1 MRFKQKVVLITGG
14 GSGIG
19 EACARLFAAEGAYT
33 VIADWNAEEAQRTA
47 NELNQMYEPLKGLPI
62 ACPMQA
68 DVSQE
73 PAAASLIAATLQ
85 AYGRLDV
92 LVNNAAVICPK
103 PIEEIDG
110 QAFDRLYEVNVKGV
124 FLMTKHASLHLRS
137 VKGVIVNMASL
148 NGLVGQR
155 NNPVYAASKG
165 AVIAL
170 TKSMALDF
178 APSGVRVNCVCP
190 AGVMT
195 PLLAQWAQQQID
207 PAAAQRALS
216 EMHPLGRP
224 ASAEEIGQAVL
235 FLASEQASFM
245 TGVALPVEGGASLG
259 Y

>member
-1 MRFKQKVVLITGG
+1 
-14 GSGIG
+14 
-19 EACARLFAAEGAYT
+19 
-33 VIADWNAEEAQRTA
+33 
-47 NELNQMYEPLKGLPI
+47 
-62 ACPMQA
+62 
-68 DVSQE
+68 
-73 PAAASLIAATLQ
+73 
-85 AYGRLDV
+85 V

>member
-1 MRFKQKVVLITGG
+1 MRFKQKVVLVTGG
-14 GSGIG
+14 ASGIG
-19 EACARLFAAEGAYT
+19 EACARLFANEGAY
-33 VIADWNAEEAQRTA
+33 VVLADWNAAEAQRA
-47 NELNQMYEPLKGLPI
+47 AAELNQLHAGLKGLPI
-62 ACPMQA
+62 AYPLQA

-73 PAAASLIAATLQ
+73 ESVAALIAATLQ

-103 PIEEIDG
+103 PLEEIEG
-110 QAFDRLYEVNVKGV
+110 QAFDRVYDVNVKGV
-124 FLMTKHASLHLRS
+124 FLMIKHASAHLRS
-137 VKGVIVNMASL
+137 VKGAIVNMASL
-148 NGLVGQR
+148 NGLIGQR

-165 AVIAL
+165 AVIAM

-178 APSGVRVNCVCP
+178 ASSGVRVNCVCP

-195 PLLAQWAQQQID
+195 PLLAQWAQQQAD
-207 PAAAQRALS
+207 PAAAHRSLR

-224 ASAEEIGQAVL
+224 ASAEEIAQAVL

-245 TGVALPVEGGASLG
+245 TGVALPVDGGASLG